1 MKKNK
6 IVKDIIDT
14 GVRITLERS
23 YFKRWTKAS
32 VERMLT
38 ALDIA
43 KEYKLEDMETWEDSR
58 ERLEDF
64 VEYRVSKKLEDL
76 QRRKNDK
83 RV

>member
-1 MKKNK
+1 MKLNK

-14 GVRITLERS
+14 GVRITLERN

-43 KEYKLEDMETWEDSR
+43 KENELEGIDDWEDNREKLEDFLKE
-58 ERLEDF
+58 
-64 VEYRVSKKLEDL
+64 KK
-76 QRRKNDK
+76 
-83 RV
+83 

>member
-1 MKKNK
+1 MKLNK

-43 KEYKLEDMETWEDSR
+43 KENELEGIDDWEDNREKLEDFLKEKNED
-58 ERLEDF
+58 
-64 VEYRVSKKLEDL
+64 Y
-76 QRRKNDK
+76 N
-83 RV
+83 

>member
-43 KEYKLEDMETWEDSR
+43 KENELEGIDDWEDNREKLEDFLKE
-58 ERLEDF
+58 
-64 VEYRVSKKLEDL
+64 KK
-76 QRRKNDK
+76 
-83 RV
+83 

>member
-1 MKKNK
+1 MKLNK

-14 GVRITLERS
+14 GVRITLERN

-43 KEYKLEDMETWEDSR
+43 KEYKLEGIDDWEDNR
-58 ERLEDF
+58 EKLEDF
-64 VEYRVSKKLEDL
+64 LKEKK
-76 QRRKNDK
+76 
-83 RV
+83 

>member
-14 GVRITLERS
+14 GVRITLERN

-43 KEYKLEDMETWEDSR
+43 KENELEGIDDWEDNREKLEDFLKE
-58 ERLEDF
+58 
-64 VEYRVSKKLEDL
+64 KK
-76 QRRKNDK
+76 
-83 RV
+83 